1 MTHQLRRYVLPRT
14 IALAAAVLIG
24 CANYVSVTRIE
35 PSTFASRES
44 VVLLSVGAERL
55 CFDGAA
61 AGLGLYRRSPTLGRY
76 EAVLEVPQI
85 AMDTS
90 MTDQE
95 LPDTHERLAAFVV
108 RPGAYFFLPERR
120 AGVVATKTP
129 VWRFLVLPG
138 ETVYVG
144 KLFMAQ
150 ACSLHLSFALSDQ
163 YERDV
168 ALAIKLNPGFA
179 RRPVAHRLMTFFESL
194 DN

>member
-129 VWRFLVLPG
+129 EYTGPVRPGAKLPEFAATRADGTSFTSQDVEDEVRSVLV
-138 ETVYVG
+138 
-144 KLFMAQ
+144 
-150 ACSLHLSFALSDQ
+150 
-163 YERDV
+163 
-168 ALAIKLNPGFA
+168 
-179 RRPVAHRLMTFFESL
+179 FFRGRW
-194 DN
+194 

>member
-1 MTHQLRRYVLPRT
+1 MDLITRT
-14 IALAAAVLIG
+14 ISLAAAVLLG

-55 CFDGAA
+55 CSDAAA
-61 AGLGLYRRSPTLGRY
+61 AGLGLYRRSPTLGLY
-76 EAVLEVPQI
+76 GAVLEVPQI
-85 AMDTS
+85 AMDTN
-90 MTDQE
+90 MTEQE

-108 RPGAYFFLPERR
+108 RPGEYFFRPEAR

-129 VWRFLVLPG
+129 VWRFIVLPG

-144 KLFMAQ
+144 KLFMTQ
-150 ACSLHLSFALSDQ
+150 ACALQRSFELSDQ

-179 RRPVAHRLMTFFESL
+179 RRPVIHRLMTFFESL
-194 DN
+194 DR